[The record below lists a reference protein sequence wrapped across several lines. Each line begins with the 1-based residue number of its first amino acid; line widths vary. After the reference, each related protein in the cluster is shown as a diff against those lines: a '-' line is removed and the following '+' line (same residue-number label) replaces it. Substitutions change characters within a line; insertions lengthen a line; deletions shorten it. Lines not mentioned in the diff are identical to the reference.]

1 MRKKYSVEEAL
12 IQSLKDARDYER
24 GKKKLNS
31 RERELPAP
39 APEFKKS
46 EIKDIRKK
54 VLHLTQEE
62 FAQVLNVAVATI
74 RSWEQ
79 GVRKPE
85 KACNRLLQ
93 ILKQNPEILDDLKTA

>member
-1 MRKKYSVEEAL
+1 MKKQSVEDAL
-12 IQSLKDARDYER
+12 IESLKGARDFER

-31 RERELPAP
+31 RSRELPAP
-39 APEFKKS
+39 APEFRKS

-54 VLHLTQEE
+54 ILHMTQEE

-79 GVRKPE
+79 GVRRPE
-85 KACNRLLQ
+85 KASNRLLQ
-93 ILKQNPEILDDLKTA
+93 ILKQNPEVVLELKSA

>member
-1 MRKKYSVEEAL
+1 MKKKISVEEGL
-12 IQSLKDARDYER
+12 IKGLKNASDYER
-24 GKKKLNS
+24 GAKKLNS

-39 APEFKKS
+39 APEFKRT
-46 EIKDIRKK
+46 EIKAIRKN
-54 VLHLTQEE
+54 VLHMTQEE

-93 ILKQNPEILDDLKTA
+93 ILKLNPEVLHGLKTG